1 MPNCPNAANGGC
13 VPATFTK
20 ETTLQAYTDAQQPIV
35 VRNDMTGVTV
45 AVMQKAEA
53 KAAAAK

>member
-1 MPNCPNAANGGC
+1 VSQVRTHSAVARNA
-13 VPATFTK
+13 
-20 ETTLQAYTDAQQPIV
+20 DAQQPIV